1 MIFNIDLDAD
11 QVNAI
16 TVHALKDYY
25 KILHEEVEL
34 TQGFDILLSLD
45 DVMSHFMTER
55 EYEEFANGLC
65 ENALRVR

>member
-1 MIFNIDLDAD
+1 MNFTVDLDAD

-16 TVHALKDYY
+16 AVHALKDYY
-25 KILHEEVEL
+25 NNLYKEVEI

-65 ENALRVR
+65 ENAPRV

>member
-1 MIFNIDLDAD
+1 MNFTIELDAD

-16 TVHALKDYY
+16 TVQALKDYY
-25 KILHEEVEL
+25 KMLHEEVQL
-34 TQGFDILLSLD
+34 TQEFNILLSLD

-65 ENALRVR
+65 ENTPRV

>member
-1 MIFNIDLDAD
+1 MNFTIELDAD

-16 TVHALKDYY
+16 TVQALKDYY
-25 KILHEEVEL
+25 KILYEEVGF
-34 TQGFDILLSLD
+34 TRGFDILLSLD

-65 ENALRVR
+65 ENAPRV

>member
-1 MIFNIDLDAD
+1 MNFTIELDAD

-16 TVHALKDYY
+16 TVQALKDYY
-25 KILHEEVEL
+25 IILHEEVEL
-34 TQGFDILLSLD
+34 TQEFDILLSLD

-65 ENALRVR
+65 ENTPRV

>member
-1 MIFNIDLDAD
+1 MNFTIELDAD

-16 TVHALKDYY
+16 TVQALKDYY
-25 KILHEEVEL
+25 MILHGEVEL
-34 TQGFDILLSLD
+34 TQEFNILLSLD

-65 ENALRVR
+65 ENTPRV

>member
-1 MIFNIDLDAD
+1 MNFTIELDAD

-16 TVHALKDYY
+16 TVQALKDYY
-25 KILHEEVEL
+25 IILYGEVEL

-65 ENALRVR
+65 ENTPRV